1 MNNISFYIFALIAII
16 LGVLIIKRVVTCLM
30 RSVVIIILLAALVAA
45 WFLLGDGK
53 MPQFLT

>member
-53 MPQFLT
+53 IPQF